1 MQATAFSKRPNGIS
15 ANRAG
20 KREREKQRKERRK
33 NKQTWSEEKALGE
46 DDCCI
51 RILKQPAAA
60 ALPLLAR
67 RLRTSSSLH
76 MLPPLKCVHDDDKWP
91 LQKLP

>member
-1 MQATAFSKRPNGIS
+1 MQATAFSKTPNGIF

-20 KREREKQRKERRK
+20 KRKREKQRKERRK
-33 NKQTWSEEKALGE
+33 NKQTWSEEKTLGE

-60 ALPLLAR
+60 TLPLLAR
-67 RLRTSSSLH
+67 RLCTSSSLH
-76 MLPPLKCVHDDDKWP
+76 MLLPLKCVHDDDKRP
-91 LQKLP
+91 VQKLP